1 MKIIKKGFALLLLFS
16 LLFLSSCGFGG
27 MQIAS
32 NDDYAAIIGYSGL
45 EENVYFPP
53 TYNGVRVEY
62 IAGKKDSYF
71 IGSSRTATFEGPNL
85 KRVYFPW
92 SVRRQYDLNSNV
104 TLSRVFSKDCIVI
117 FTRYDDIVPSKRTVV
132 PMCSY
137 ELFMKTG
144 ELGGWSPPSHHYSV
158 EPSNVAYLFNYP
170 DAPNRNYFL
179 VDLVESTGRL
189 RRPPYEPERDGYVFG
204 GWYKD
209 AECTELWDF
218 NKDIVEVS
226 YDGNGT
232 RIYEE
237 LWLYA
242 KWETKNW

>member
-1 MKIIKKGFALLLLFS
+1 MYTS
-16 LLFLSSCGFGG
+16 
-27 MQIAS
+27 
-32 NDDYAAIIGYSGL
+32 
-45 EENVYFPP
+45 PP

-62 IAGKKDSYF
+62 ISGKKDSYF

-92 SVRRQYDLNSNV
+92 SAHSLDYKSITGEVYHR
-104 TLSRVFSKDCIVI
+104 FPKDA
-117 FTRYDDIVPSKRTVV
+117 TVV
-132 PMCSY
+132 FTACYDIIDASKIVVPLASY
-137 ELFMKTG
+137 KQYEKTG
-144 ELGGWSPPSHHYSV
+144 LFGWKHYSG
-158 EPSNVAYLFNYP
+158 EAIPANISYLFNYP

-189 RRPPYEPERDGYVFG
+189 RRPPYEPERNGYVFG

-218 NKDIVEVS
+218 NKDVVEIS
-226 YDGNGT
+226 YDGNGA

-242 KWETKNW
+242 KWETKNWWEFWK